1 MKRNVIIGL
10 VVIIVVLGLI
20 LGIIFWKNGKD
31 KTNQK
36 TIQVSEVT
44 RSVFYAPQYVA
55 INNGYFEENGMKVEL
70 TTGQG
75 ADAVM
80 TSVLAGQCEIG
91 FAGPEASIYV
101 YNEGKEDYTQ
111 VFAQM
116 TKKDGSFLIA
126 REPTSQFD
134 WQDLKG
140 KTVIPG
146 RKGGVPYMTLEY
158 VLRKNGMDPQ
168 KDVALDDSIKFD
180 LMAGAFTSGN
190 ADYVTLF
197 EPTASNTQKQKK
209 GYIVASVGE
218 AAGEIPYTAY
228 FAKKSYIE
236 KNGETIQGFT
246 KAIYQGQQWVKT
258 HTSQEIAEAIQSFFP
273 DTDLTLLAEVI
284 QNYKNIDAWND
295 TPVLKEESFQRLQ
308 EVMTLAGELKEQVPY
323 DKIVNNEYAQQVI
336 QEK

>member
-1 MKRNVIIGL
+1 MAIVFAIIGVIIGQNKK
-10 VVIIVVLGLI
+10 G
-20 LGIIFWKNGKD
+20 
-31 KTNQK
+31 NQELK
-36 TIQVSEVT
+36 TIQVNEVT

-55 INNGYFEENGMKVEL
+55 INNGYFKENGMNIEL

-80 TSVLAGQCEIG
+80 TAVLANQCDIG

-116 TKKDGSFLIA
+116 TKKDGSFLVA
-126 REPTSQFD
+126 RNQTDNFS

-158 VLRKNGMDPQ
+158 VLKKNGIDPQ
-168 KDVALDDSIKFD
+168 KDAVLDDSIKFD
-180 LMAGAFTSGN
+180 LMAGAFASGN

-197 EPTASNTQKQKK
+197 EPTASLTQNEGK
-209 GYIVASVGE
+209 GYVVASVGE

-236 KNGETIQGFT
+236 NNEETIQKFT
-246 KAIYQGQQWVKT
+246 NAIYKGQQWVKE
-258 HTSQEIAEAIQSFFP
+258 HNAKEIAEAIQSFFP
-273 DTDLTLLAEVI
+273 DTEIELLATVL

-295 TPVLKEESFQRLQ
+295 TPVLKEEVFNRLE
-308 EVMTLAGELKEQVPY
+308 EVMMMAGELKEKAPY
-323 DKIVNNEYAQQVI
+323 DEIVNNQYAEQAI
-336 QEK
+336 Q

>member
-1 MKRNVIIGL
+1 MKRNIFIGI
-10 VVIIVVLGLI
+10 VVIVIVIVAIVSITVLKH
-20 LGIIFWKNGKD
+20 KN
-31 KTNQK
+31 TNNDVK
-36 TIQVSEVT
+36 NIKVSEVT

-55 INNGYFEENGMKVEL
+55 INNGYFKENGIEIEL

-80 TSVLAGQCEIG
+80 TSVLSNQVNIG

-101 YNEGKEDYTQ
+101 YNEGKEDYCQ

-116 TKKDGSFLIA
+116 TKKDGSFLVA
-126 REPTSQFD
+126 REKNDNFK

-140 KTVIPG
+140 KTIIPG

-158 VLRKNGMDPQ
+158 VLRKNGLDPK
-168 KDVALDDSIKFD
+168 KDVVLDDSIKFD
-180 LMAGAFTSGN
+180 LMAGAFTSGT

-197 EPTASNTQKQKK
+197 EPTASLTQNENK

-236 KNGETIQGFT
+236 NNKETIQKFT
-246 KAIYQGQQWVKT
+246 NAIYKGQKWVKEN
-258 HTSQEIAEAIQSFFP
+258 SSEDIAKVVQSFFP
-273 DTDLTLLAEVI
+273 DTDITLLSKVI
-284 QNYKNIDAWND
+284 QNYKDIDAWND
-295 TPVLKEESFQRLQ
+295 TPVLKEESFNLLQ
-308 EVMTLAGELKEQVPY
+308 DVMTSAGELQKKAPY
-323 DKIVNNEYAQQVI
+323 DKIVNNEYANEEI
-336 QEK
+336 K

>member
-1 MKRNVIIGL
+1 MKKRALIVILVIAVIIAF
-10 VVIIVVLGLI
+10 VVTVIKI
-20 LGIIFWKNGKD
+20 KNGKD
-31 KTNQK
+31 NGETK
-36 TIQVSEVT
+36 TIRVNEVT

-55 INNGYFEENGMKVEL
+55 INNGYFKENGIEVDL

-80 TSVLAGQCEIG
+80 TSVLSNQCDIG

-126 REPTSQFD
+126 RNKTNNFS

-158 VLRKNGMDPQ
+158 ILRKNGIDPK
-168 KDVALDDSIKFD
+168 KDVTLDDSIKFD

-197 EPTASNTQKQKK
+197 EPTASLTSKENK

-218 AAGEIPYTAY
+218 SAGEIPYTAY
-228 FAKKSYIE
+228 FAKKSYINNNE
-236 KNGETIQGFT
+236 DTIQKFT
-246 KAIYQGQQWVKT
+246 NSIYKGQKWVKE
-258 HTSQEIAEAIQSFFP
+258 HTSEEIAKLIANFFPNTDIELLESAIQS
-273 DTDLTLLAEVI
+273 
-284 QNYKNIDAWND
+284 YKNIDAWNE
-295 TPVLKEESFQRLQ
+295 TPVLKKEACDRLQ
-308 EVMTLAGELKEQVPY
+308 EVMTLAGELTKEAPY
-323 DKIVNNEYAQQVI
+323 EKIVNNKYA
-336 QEK
+336 ENAKN